1 MNLMIFPLGQTSFHF
16 DCAGFLAEISGVDG
30 ATRSF
35 QILSVNQLIDTVQG
49 LSANFKLV
57 SNNISEDEGFRS
69 SAYTSHKRKLVKVLP
84 LQKIVQ
90 EYILEYVIIEYARR
104 VTHRQESINLHGML
118 AKVVKNPGNYAKV
131 HGK

>member
-16 DCAGFLAEISGVDG
+16 DCAGFLAEVSGVDG

-57 SNNISEDEGFRS
+57 SNISEDEGFRS

-90 EYILEYVIIEYARR
+90 EYVLEYVIIEYARR

>member
-16 DCAGFLAEISGVDG
+16 DCAGFLAEVSGVDG

-90 EYILEYVIIEYARR
+90 EYIR
-104 VTHRQESINLHGML
+104 VCDYRICKESNSQTRKYKPSWNACQGGEESWKLC
-118 AKVVKNPGNYAKV
+118 
-131 HGK
+131 